1 MSAVAAPAAEVAE
14 VNPRARR
21 RRILRKRFL
30 RRPVAVG
37 SLFVVFLFLIVA
49 LFAPLIAPYS
59 PSATD
64 FSHLL
69 AHPSSQHLLGTDE
82 LGRDEFSRLVWG
94 ARASI
99 IVGFLATGL
108 ALVLALPL
116 GLLAGYYRGPIDA
129 VVARGTDVM
138 LAFPYVVLALGL
150 GIILGPGLETVI
162 IALAVAGMPSL
173 ILVVRGQTL
182 ALREADYVPAAIATG
197 AGDLRILFR
206 HILPNMFSVLLV
218 QATVLIP
225 RVIVGEAAL
234 SFLGLGI
241 RPPGASWGIMLQDGQ
256 TYLTQAPRLAVYPGI
271 VLVIAALAFNLLGDG
286 LRDVLDPQT
295 TR

>member
-1 MSAVAAPAAEVAE
+1 
-14 VNPRARR
+14 
-21 RRILRKRFL
+21 
-30 RRPVAVG
+30 
-37 SLFVVFLFLIVA
+37 
-49 LFAPLIAPYS
+49 
-59 PSATD
+59 
-64 FSHLL
+64 
-69 AHPSSQHLLGTDE
+69 
-82 LGRDEFSRLVWG
+82 
-94 ARASI
+94 
-99 IVGFLATGL
+99 
-108 ALVLALPL
+108 
-116 GLLAGYYRGPIDA
+116 GYYRGPIDA

-197 AGDLRILFR
+197 PGDLRILFR

-256 TYLTQAPRLAVYPGI
+256 SYLTQAPRLAVYPGI
-271 VLVIAALAFNLLGDG
+271 VLV
-286 LRDVLDPQT
+286 
-295 TR
+295 